1 MWVEY
6 LLYWK
11 KNCLTILYFLNRLD
25 ITTLREN
32 EPHIIPIYIINVCK
46 VMKCLWHYY
55 FNKGKYDATKMY
67 QKIIIELLEYT
78 EKSYKIHL
86 KVRSYYNN

>member
-11 KNCLTILYFLNRLD
+11 KLFDNIIFFKSSRN
-25 ITTLREN
+25 ITKLREN
-32 EPHIIPIYIINVCK
+32 EPHIIPIYIINVCE

-86 KVRSYYNN
+86 KVRS